1 MNIQQGGK
9 AMKQIAS
16 LTVALLTIAGPAYA
30 GLWAAGPSVKERAPE
45 AIQGQRVAEATKKN
59 TQDKRDAGTADSRS
73 GDHGDSSSKHG
84 NANFPERPEDQHGHG
99 TTSGGPR
106 R

>member
-1 MNIQQGGK
+1 MR
-9 AMKQIAS
+9 QITS
-16 LTVALLTIAGPAYA
+16 LTLALITIAGPAF
-30 GLWAAGPSVKERAPE
+30 AGPQGGASLYAKDPAGP

-84 NANFPERPEDQHGHG
+84 NANFPERPEHQHGHG

-106 R
+106 H